1 MNDYEL
7 VYLIRHEHDHV
18 ALEFLMRKYHRF
30 IWKQV
35 HLLGVDAREFD
46 DFHQEGLMMLIKAV
60 KTFNESRGKTFT
72 RYFELIL
79 KRQFYHL
86 KRSLPK
92 HQLYENPDFYKGTV
106 HLEEAPLN
114 DPGLNEKE
122 KIVYQA
128 YFIEKQAIANIA
140 LQMKQNNKHIYN
152 MIYRIREKYKKMI

>member
-18 ALEFLMRKYHRF
+18 AQEFLIRKYHRF

-35 HLLGVDAREFD
+35 HLLGVDTREFD

-60 KTFNESRGKTFT
+60 QTFNESKGKTFT

-79 KRQFYHL
+79 KRQFYQL
-86 KRSLPK
+86 KRTLPK
-92 HQLYENPDFYKGTV
+92 HQLYENPDFYKGIV
-106 HLEEAPLN
+106 YLEETPLTEF
-114 DPGLNEKE
+114 GLNEKE
-122 KIVYQA
+122 QIVYQA
-128 YFIEKQAIANIA
+128 YFIEKQAIADIA
-140 LQMKQNNKHIYN
+140 TQMNQNKKHIYN